1 MGKGSRRPWE
11 SVILTFTGV
20 ENKVRPVHENDTASR
35 HVTRMS
41 TDEKG
46 DLAKMAKQLGAHTES
61 ALTVNVTHVVASGFA
76 SAKYLVCQLCS
87 CQ

>member
-11 SVILTFTGV
+11 SVVLTFTGV
-20 ENKVRPVHENDTASR
+20 ENKVRPGYEDDTASLR
-35 HVTRMS
+35 VSRKG
-41 TDEKG
+41 TDRKG

-76 SAKYLVCQLCS
+76 SAKYLVCLLCS